1 MSNEAELLLNAA
13 LKLPPEER
21 EQLAEQ
27 IYRSLDD
34 DRPTP
39 AQAQEIERRV
49 QAVRSGQVQTVDG
62 EEAYQQVIGRLR
74 ARREARP

>member
-21 EQLAEQ
+21 ELLAEQ

-34 DRPTP
+34 DGPTP

-49 QAVRSGQVQTVDG
+49 QEVRSGKVQTIDG
-62 EEAYQQVIGRLR
+62 EEAYQEVLDRLR
-74 ARREARP
+74 SRREARP